1 MVERAGRGLGLRVGR
16 GSALRR
22 FLDRF
27 RRTSGVPAA
36 ASDDL
41 GVELAPL
48 FVLLDGIDAEAAE
61 VRAAA
66 ERSARAELGKAS
78 EEAEAILT
86 GGGDRAEAEWAEAAK
101 AARRAADADV
111 RRIVATG
118 EAEAARIRARGRER
132 IPALAADV
140 VRRIQEFPE
149 QAP

>member
-1 MVERAGRGLGLRVGR
+1 MVERAGRGLGLQVGR

-48 FVLLDGIDAEAAE
+48 FALLDAIDAEAAE
-61 VRAAA
+61 VRG

-78 EEAEAILT
+78 EEVEVILT
-86 GGGDRAEAEWAEAAK
+86 GGGDQAEAEWAEAAK
-101 AARRAADADV
+101 AARRAAGADV

-140 VRRIQEFPE
+140 VRRIQEFPD